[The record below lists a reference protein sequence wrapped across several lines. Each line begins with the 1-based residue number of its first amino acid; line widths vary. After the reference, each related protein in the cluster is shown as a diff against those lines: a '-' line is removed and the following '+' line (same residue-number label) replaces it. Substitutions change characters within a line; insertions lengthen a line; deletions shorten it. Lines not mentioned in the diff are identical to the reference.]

1 MESDVLGVQKGI
13 GLNLELLECD
23 VRCFAVGEASTAN
36 RRVGLQH
43 SSGEAGRLS
52 FTSRVSGFRQ
62 MSDCI
67 SIRQLTKLS
76 YSMSHVIHPTV
87 IYLY

>member
-13 GLNLELLECD
+13 GLNLELSECD

-67 SIRQLTKLS
+67 RNQAIDET
-76 YSMSHVIHPTV
+76 
-87 IYLY
+87 